1 MNLTDVLGSIA
12 GALTTISFV
21 PQLIQVVKT
30 KSTKDISLP
39 MFVIFS
45 LGVFCW
51 LIYGY
56 SLKSLPV
63 MISNGTV
70 LVLSMVILRYKLKYK

>member
-1 MNLTDVLGSIA
+1 MNITDLLGSLA
-12 GALTTISFV
+12 GALTTISFI

-45 LGVFCW
+45 LGVLCW

-56 SLKSLPV
+56 FLKSIPV

-70 LVLSMVILRYKLKYK
+70 LTLSMIILRYKLKYK